1 MANSKI
7 SALTSATTP
16 LAGTEALPIVQSSAT
31 TKVTVA
37 NLTAGR
43 SVSGSNFVV
52 TSSTIPANGVYLPAA
67 NSVGVATNSTLRATI
82 DASGNVGIGVTPNA
96 WGPAGTYLG
105 FQVGPSG
112 GAQVNIAGGD
122 ASIASN
128 AYISAIGVRNYQATG
143 VGVSRYQ
150 FYNGAHV
157 WFNAPSGTAGD
168 AITFTQAMTLDAS
181 SNLGLGVTSPATKLD
196 VRGTIQAAAAATQD
210 AVRLAGRAGGTGT
223 YAVTLTPTTL
233 TASRTLTLPDAT
245 TTVVGTDATQ
255 TLTNKWV
262 QPRVLAS
269 TANSATP
276 TLNTDNY
283 DMMVITGQVVAI
295 TSFTTNLTG
304 TPVNGQKLI
313 IAITGTAAIGITWGA
328 KFEPSTVPLPTTT
341 FSTNRLDVGFIW
353 NVATSAWRC
362 VAVA

>member
-1 MANSKI
+1 VSNSKI

-16 LAGTEALPIVQSSAT
+16 LAGTETLPIVQSSAT

-43 SVSGSNFVV
+43 AVATGNLSVTGTIDSTGKLNTATNANTGTIGSFSTTQTGNSTYFLLALQTGNGSAITTNAFTVRADGNVVV
-52 TSSTIPANGVYLPAA
+52 TNGL
-67 NSVGVATNSTLRATI
+67 
-82 DASGNVGIGVTPNA
+82 NVT
-96 WGPAGTYLG
+96 
-105 FQVGPSG
+105 
-112 GAQVNIAGGD
+112 
-122 ASIASN
+122 
-128 AYISAIGVRNYQATG
+128 
-143 VGVSRYQ
+143 
-150 FYNGAHV
+150 
-157 WFNAPSGTAGD
+157 
-168 AITFTQAMTLDAS
+168 
-181 SNLGLGVTSPATKLD
+181 
-196 VRGTIQAAAAATQD
+196 GTIQAAAAATQD
-210 AVRLAGRAGGTGT
+210 AVKLTGRAGGTGT
-223 YAVTLTPTTL
+223 FAVTLTPTTL

-283 DMMVITGQVVAI
+283 DMMVITGQTVAI
-295 TSFTTNLTG
+295 TSFSTNLTG

-313 IAITGTAAIGITWGA
+313 IAITGTGAIGLTWGA
-328 KFEPSTVPLPTTT
+328 SFEASTVALPTTT
-341 FSTNRLDVGFIW
+341 VTTNRLDVGFIW
-353 NVATSAWRC
+353 NVATTKWRC